1 MEESQEKTRRGWAW
15 FWREWIR
22 PSLIILAIIV
32 PLRSSIADWYDVPTG
47 SMIPTI
53 LEGDRVFVNKLA
65 YDLKL
70 PFSYVHIAQWADPRR
85 GDVIVF
91 RSPADGVRLVK
102 RVIGLPGDTL
112 ALRGNRLFVNSE
124 AVDYQPLSEALP
136 SFSEAETSQRNV
148 LQESL
153 PGKRHAVMFMPGRP
167 ALPNFGPV
175 VVPQEHLFVMGDN
188 RDNSNDSRFIGFI
201 PRANVAGKA
210 TAIALSFDHKHWF
223 APRVKRFFHG
233 L

>member
-1 MEESQEKTRRGWAW
+1 MEEFQDKPRRNWAW

-22 PSLIILAIIV
+22 PSLVVLAIIV

-70 PFSYVHIAQWADPRR
+70 PFSYILVAQWADPRR

-91 RSPADGVRLVK
+91 RSPADGIRLVK

-112 ALRGNRLFVNSE
+112 ALHGNRLFINGE
-124 AVDYQPLSEALP
+124 AVDYQSLVEPLPA
-136 SFSEAETSQRNV
+136 FSELESPRQLV
-148 LQESL
+148 LQEVL
-153 PGKRHAVMFMPGRP
+153 PGKRHAVMLMRNRP
-167 ALPNFGPV
+167 AASTFSPL
-175 VVPQEHLFVMGDN
+175 VVPQGHYFVMGDN
-188 RDNSNDSRFIGFI
+188 RDNSNDSRFIGAI
-201 PRANVAGKA
+201 PRENIAGKA
-210 TAIALSFDHKHWF
+210 TAVALSFDRERWF
-223 APRVKRFFHG
+223 APRVKRFFRG